1 MRTKTTTNKTTTTTT
16 NETTIA
22 SMFNHIVTTAN
33 KGNARNGSSLSS
45 LWVVTK
51 NITKGTIIG
60 ANTTVRAV
68 AQIADYVD
76 ELGQSSEI
84 YKTIDRTNTLNVL
97 GNDVYVEIK
106 TAISNDGKAIS
117 DRFKS
122 ARDVPTAL

>member
-1 MRTKTTTNKTTTTTT
+1 MKNTNKTNTTTSTD
-16 NETTIA
+16 NTI
-22 SMFNHIVTTAN
+22 SSVVTHIVNTAN
-33 KGNARNGSSLSS
+33 RGNIRNGSSLSS
-45 LWVVTK
+45 LWILSKNVV
-51 NITKGTIIG
+51 KGSIIG

-76 ELGQSSEI
+76 EIGQASSI
-84 YKTIDRTNTLNVL
+84 YRTIDQTNTLNVL

-122 ARDVPTAL
+122 TREADTTTVL